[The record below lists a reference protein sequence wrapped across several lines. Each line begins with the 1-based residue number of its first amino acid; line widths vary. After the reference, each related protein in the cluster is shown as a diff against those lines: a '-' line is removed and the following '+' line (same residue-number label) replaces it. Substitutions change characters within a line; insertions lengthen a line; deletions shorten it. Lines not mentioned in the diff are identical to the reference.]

1 MVGFLSELNATR
13 LSISFSSFVNQAKN
27 GTQAKKEKRTGSL
40 LMKIQSFIN
49 GRSRNFD
56 CQFAKIEGKCTAGY
70 MIWVL
75 PSTSSIIIIICLGR
89 ASAYQIISKGSISA
103 WAGQG
108 GHKIQI
114 SDQLKYKCNSINQY
128 HGLPSQFLAREDPN
142 TNIRSMSNV
151 KLPHSF
157 IKVT

>member
-1 MVGFLSELNATR
+1 MFNQIYQNVKNYLKVVPGKVPKISEIVYGWLLSELNATR

-70 MIWVL
+70 MI
-75 PSTSSIIIIICLGR
+75 
-89 ASAYQIISKGSISA
+89 
-103 WAGQG
+103 
-108 GHKIQI
+108 
-114 SDQLKYKCNSINQY
+114 
-128 HGLPSQFLAREDPN
+128 
-142 TNIRSMSNV
+142 
-151 KLPHSF
+151 
-157 IKVT
+157 